1 MLPKEEALA
10 LIGRDEAKQLAKE
23 VADKAITLVKAKQE
37 GIFPVNPERY
47 KRILLVEVDGYK
59 GGFGAMINAGKK
71 RATDTLKELLEAR
84 GHQVSIWENTEARIA
99 KLPEEERP
107 AAIANVYASKRPIA
121 EITDNYDLIINLVD
135 VNSGGTTQRIIW
147 PAAKGTPDQ
156 PFYVH
161 EIPTIVVSVQHPFA
175 LADMPQVATYINAY
189 DGLPATLEALVAK
202 LAGESAFTGVSP
214 VDAYCGLVDTQIW
227 RGK

>member
-1 MLPKEEALA
+1 
-10 LIGRDEAKQLAKE
+10 
-23 VADKAITLVKAKQE
+23 
-37 GIFPVNPERY
+37 
-47 KRILLVEVDGYK
+47 
-59 GGFGAMINAGKK
+59 
-71 RATDTLKELLEAR
+71 
-84 GHQVSIWENTEARIA
+84 ENTEARIA

-161 EIPTIVVSVQHPFA
+161 EIPTIVVS
-175 LADMPQVATYINAY
+175 
-189 DGLPATLEALVAK
+189 
-202 LAGESAFTGVSP
+202 
-214 VDAYCGLVDTQIW
+214 
-227 RGK
+227 